1 MAIRIHYAMHTP
13 SLLIK
18 LQQYTHLLALL
29 TPAALVLAIL
39 YTLAEQEDEGESVCD
54 MSSLRNVL
62 WNRTPRPKGKEPGRN
77 HLNHILLHLKGPYL
91 TLYYTAHQRGPRK
104 KKFIFKSR
112 GN

>member
-1 MAIRIHYAMHTP
+1 MDIRIHYAMHTP

-18 LQQYTHLLALL
+18 LQQYTHLLL
-29 TPAALVLAIL
+29 TP
-39 YTLAEQEDEGESVCD
+39 AEQEDEGESVCD

-91 TLYYTAHQRGPRK
+91 TLYYTVHQRGPRK
-104 KKFIFKSR
+104 KKIHF
-112 GN
+112 